1 VTRAIFNGYEAL
13 TFSDYTDLATGM
25 TLRAEPGGVYDIAPA
40 SGRVV
45 PEFPEPWFTR
55 AEALAAPVSRFA
67 KGGIVPAPEEPE
79 RAPEAEPAA
88 EDEQHIEE
96 G

>member
-1 VTRAIFNGYEAL
+1 MRAIFNGYEAL

-25 TLRAEPGGVYDIAPA
+25 TLRAEPGQVYDIAPA

-55 AEALAAPVSRFA
+55 AVEEAPVSWFTA
-67 KGGIVPAPEEPE
+67 DDDIPQV
-79 RAPEAEPAA
+79 AA
-88 EDEQHIEE
+88 EISGEADGVIPEPDGEVE
-96 G
+96 

>member
-1 VTRAIFNGYEAL
+1 MTRAIFNGYEAL
-13 TFSDYTDLATGM
+13 TFSDYTDLTTGM
-25 TLRAEPGGVYDIAPA
+25 TLRAEPGQVYDIAPA

-55 AEALAAPVSRFA
+55 AVETPPAPRFA
-67 KGGIVPAPEEPE
+67 KVVPASEEPE
-79 RAPEAEPAA
+79 RAPEAEPAT
-88 EDEQHIEE
+88 EGEQHTDE

>member
-1 VTRAIFNGYEAL
+1 VTRAAYTGHETL
-13 TFSDYTDLATGM
+13 TFSDYTDLTTGM
-25 TLRAEPGGVYDIAPA
+25 TLRAEPGQVYDIAPA

-55 AEALAAPVSRFA
+55 AVETPLAPRFA
-67 KGGIVPAPEEPE
+67 KGVPASEEPE
-79 RAPEAEPAA
+79 HAPEAEPAA
-88 EDEQHIEE
+88 EDEQHTDE